1 MDVKMTKKQWFVSN
15 DDINILYILYILY
28 KDIVIRIQ
36 IKK

>member
-15 DDINILYILYILY
+15 DDINILYILY